1 MEHEIVSSKE
11 QSKSFSCSCI
21 YCKEKVTK
29 FSNYFSTIH
38 SPQAHSKQNV
48 KRTKD
53 KNSKRPYGTCYPNV
67 GPRSANL
74 ILIAEICAKFCKI
87 ISGVSSAEI
96 QRKILSLKIPSQIGP
111 LCCQIQ
117 ENANASKSGNRARR
131 QIRGEIDM
139 TRIPPSESEYEL
151 FCFPPREIRKYP
163 LTMTLICRFSTFSAV
178 FCYVISL
185 PDILTAPV
193 GSGQAHFE
201 RLENRKNSFRL
212 TGKVVTR

>member
-1 MEHEIVSSKE
+1 MNRVIKYASHVGSFPLFSQSTQNNVPQKVLNFYSNRDLRTVKHFWNTKLFRRKSKV
-11 QSKSFSCSCI
+11 KVFHAPV
-21 YCKEKVTK
+21 YLARKKVTK

-53 KNSKRPYGTCYPNV
+53 KNSERPRHLLSERWANV
-67 GPRSANL
+67 

-117 ENANASKSGNRARR
+117 EIANSSKSGNRARL
-131 QIRGEIDM
+131 QIRG
-139 TRIPPSESEYEL
+139 
-151 FCFPPREIRKYP
+151 K
-163 LTMTLICRFSTFSAV
+163 LT
-178 FCYVISL
+178 
-185 PDILTAPV
+185 
-193 GSGQAHFE
+193 
-201 RLENRKNSFRL
+201 
-212 TGKVVTR
+212 